1 MIRRP
6 PRSTL
11 FLHDALPI
19 SLDHRWTMVTS
30 IDYVPGAFTMYDVYT
45 SAPYNYLANGYLD
58 PPKIPQTPGGTLSAV
73 YAIGYFY
80 NGEVVSQ
87 ITHNDALAVKY
98 SYDGLGR
105 VLNVTGSLGYGTY
118 LARLSYY
125 PNDQVKGVQFGN
137 GLIAN
142 YTYDKDSRS
151 SQIKLKNETITYLLL
166 NYQYY
171 NTGIVASV
179 TGQSKTQTGSN
190 LAISESYKY
199 DSVGRLTNSTTAT
212 GSTITGLWYQYDALG
227 NRAVQGLNSS
237 ATGYRWITTTYGYN
251 PTNNELLNSTSRGVT
266 TRYGYNPNGGLSTK
280 NVNSTHWTYAWD
292 VQGDLLSVGNDSGVQ
307 GYYAYDGLGRR
318 VEMKEGSS
326 LLYYAY
332 QGTETMFE
340 HTTSGADV
348 DYAFANG
355 LRIAKVTGYGGAS
368 PTVVYYHT
376 DALGNTR
383 LITGSSRN
391 VIFSDSYQPY
401 GQDNGTPTG
410 SETYKFTGKPV
421 SQTTGLYYEYQRWYD
436 PSIGRFISADPV
448 AGYLS
453 DPQSLNPY
461 VYTENLPTGFID
473 PSGTDDCSIN
483 PLSWL
488 GCASNAWNTLSPEE
502 QQGLLLAGFVAL
514 TWATGGTDLLFVGG
528 IFALGGVGLYTDV
541 TYAEGGTPTIAGAL
555 GAANLG
561 FGLGTGVYAFGDLLD
576 TGLSIGTLSQGERL
590 AANRAAGLAFEG
602 RIADAFDLTRNI
614 GPGRLAVQG
623 IETAGSAV
631 PDFAT
636 GILGEAK
643 YSNYVSLTRQIKIL
657 IEAASKTDTKEL
669 FLFTREDTRVSS
681 NLWLWAAKYRIT
693 LYKIPWV

>member
-1 MIRRP
+1 M
-6 PRSTL
+6 S
-11 FLHDALPI
+11 
-19 SLDHRWTMVTS
+19 VT
-30 IDYVPGAFTMYDVYT
+30 
-45 SAPYNYLANGYLD
+45 YNYD
-58 PPKIPQTPGGTLSAV
+58 S
-73 YAIGYFY
+73 
-80 NGEVVSQ
+80 
-87 ITHNDALAVKY
+87 
-98 SYDGLGR
+98 LGR
-105 VLNVTGSLGYGTY
+105 VSSLY
-118 LARLSYY
+118 LFTDLYTTTTFAYY
-125 PNDQVKGVQFGN
+125 PNDQLKGIQYGN
-137 GLIAN
+137 GLVAN
-142 YTYDKDSRS
+142 YTYNNLGLVRRETLNNTSTTRAS
-151 SQIKLKNETITYLLL
+151 SLMIL
-166 NYQYY
+166 NYQYNRTGTVASLTGQVNGTSLVEQYGYDVLRRLVNSYLRSGSTTTTTSYTYDNVGNRLSQKLNGILTSYNY
-171 NTGIVASV
+171 NTA
-179 TGQSKTQTGSN
+179 
-190 LAISESYKY
+190 
-199 DSVGRLTNSTTAT
+199 
-212 GSTITGLWYQYDALG
+212 
-227 NRAVQGLNSS
+227 
-237 ATGYRWITTTYGYN
+237 
-251 PTNNELLNSTSRGVT
+251 NNELTRSASPQSTTV
-266 TRYGYNPNGGLSTK
+266 YGYDQNGQLTTK
-280 NVNSTHWTYAWD
+280 NTNTTSSTVHWTYRWD
-292 VQGDLLSVGNDSGVQ
+292 VPGNLLQPANDSGVQ
-307 GYYAYDGLGRR
+307 AYYAYDGIGRR
-318 VEMKEGSS
+318 LESVESPYSGCGLCRM
-326 LLYYAY
+326 YYAY
-332 QGTETMFE
+332 LGAETLAEIQPMQSIE
-340 HTTSGADV
+340 NDYVYASGI
-348 DYAFANG
+348 
-355 LRIAKVTGYGGAS
+355 RIARAFNQNGVVQS
-368 PTVVYYHT
+368 VVYYHQ
-376 DALGNTR
+376 DALGSTR
-383 LITGSSRN
+383 LVTSN
-391 VIFSDSYQPY
+391 TKTVLFADDYQPY
-401 GQDNGTPTG
+401 GLDIGASG
-410 SETYKFTGKPV
+410 SETYRFTGKPV

-502 QQGLLLAGFVAL
+502 QQGLLLTGFVAL

-528 IFALGGVGLYTDV
+528 IFALGGVGLYADV

-602 RIADAFDLTRNI
+602 RIADAFDVTRNI

-681 NLWLWAAKYRIT
+681 NVWLWAAKYRIT